1 MDEAT
6 LQHCRRKWHDH
17 YDTLN
22 IPQALAER
30 KTFLHMI
37 GERMRGLVPN
47 GSVTF
52 HFNRGE
58 YTGVHDVIDKANR
71 AKEQ

>member
-6 LQHCRRKWHDH
+6 LQ
-17 YDTLN
+17 
-22 IPQALAER
+22 QALAER

>member
-1 MDEAT
+1 MAEKTVNDVLT
-6 LQHCRRKWHDH
+6 VRRK
-17 YDTLN
+17 
-22 IPQALAER
+22 
-30 KTFLHMI
+30 FLHGI

-58 YTGVHDVIDKANR
+58 YTGKHDVNEKADKA
-71 AKEQ
+71 KE